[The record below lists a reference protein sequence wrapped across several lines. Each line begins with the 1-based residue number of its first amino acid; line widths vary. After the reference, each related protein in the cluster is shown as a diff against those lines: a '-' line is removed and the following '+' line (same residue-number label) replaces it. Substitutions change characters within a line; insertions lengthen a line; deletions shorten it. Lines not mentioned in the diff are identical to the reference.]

1 MNPFCLVIR
10 IMVSERLSE
19 IISSPHAVLTA
30 AELRKF
36 RENLSAGA
44 AAVAGPAVLRSELL
58 N

>member
-19 IISSPHAVLTA
+19 IVPPPHAVLTA
-30 AELRKF
+30 AEPRKF
-36 RENLSAGA
+36 RENISANT
-44 AAVAGPAVLRSELL
+44 AAVAGPALLRSELL

>member
-19 IISSPHAVLTA
+19 IVLPPRAVLTA
-30 AELRKF
+30 AEVRKF
-36 RENLSAGA
+36 REHVSADIP
-44 AAVAGPAVLRSELL
+44 AVAGPAFLGSELL

>member
-10 IMVSERLSE
+10 SMFSERLSG
-19 IISSPHAVLTA
+19 IVPPPHAVLTA

-36 RENLSAGA
+36 RENISANT
-44 AAVAGPAVLRSELL
+44 AAVAGPAFLRRRLL

>member
-10 IMVSERLSE
+10 ITVSGRLSE
-19 IISSPHAVLTA
+19 IVPPPHTVLTA

-36 RENLSAGA
+36 REKRSADT
-44 AAVAGPAVLRSELL
+44 AAVAWPAFLRSELL